1 MQNKRQRHPKSGNEI
16 HPVSLLVLFSHKMTR
31 RRRVR
36 GGKSLSHR
44 AFSDTIN
51 VQDTNEIN
59 KYSKFF
65 DLVHKSSFGEE
76 RIMKQQKEQVCPVEM
91 TLSIVGGR
99 WKLPI
104 VYRLL
109 SGTKRF
115 GELRRLIPDAT
126 QQMLT
131 LQLREL
137 EHVGIL
143 HRQVYAQVPPKV
155 EYSLTELGRSLEPI
169 IRQIYA
175 WGEWYCDQNDIEH
188 WRMSNDVQDHF
199 SV

>member
-1 MQNKRQRHPKSGNEI
+1 MRETSTQISLTKSG
-16 HPVSLLVLFSHKMTR
+16 
-31 RRRVR
+31 
-36 GGKSLSHR
+36 
-44 AFSDTIN
+44 
-51 VQDTNEIN
+51 
-59 KYSKFF
+59 
-65 DLVHKSSFGEE
+65 KSSYGEV
-76 RIMKQQKEQVCPVEM
+76 RVMKQQKEPVCPVEV

-115 GELRRLIPDAT
+115 GELRRLIPLAT

-131 LQLREL
+131 MQLREL
-137 EHVGIL
+137 EQMGIL

-169 IRQIYA
+169 VLQIYA
-175 WGEWYCDQNDIEH
+175 WGEWYCNQNGIEH
-188 WRMSNDVQDHF
+188 WHMSDDVEDHR
-199 SV
+199 SA

>member
-1 MQNKRQRHPKSGNEI
+1 
-16 HPVSLLVLFSHKMTR
+16 
-31 RRRVR
+31 
-36 GGKSLSHR
+36 
-44 AFSDTIN
+44 
-51 VQDTNEIN
+51 
-59 KYSKFF
+59 
-65 DLVHKSSFGEE
+65 
-76 RIMKQQKEQVCPVEM
+76 MKQQKEPVCPVEM

-131 LQLREL
+131 MQLREL
-137 EHVGIL
+137 EQMGIL

-169 IRQIYA
+169 ILQIYA
-175 WGEWYCDQNDIEH
+175 WGEWYCNQNDIEH
-188 WRMSNDVQDHF
+188 WHMSDDVEDHV

>member
-1 MQNKRQRHPKSGNEI
+1 
-16 HPVSLLVLFSHKMTR
+16 
-31 RRRVR
+31 
-36 GGKSLSHR
+36 
-44 AFSDTIN
+44 
-51 VQDTNEIN
+51 
-59 KYSKFF
+59 
-65 DLVHKSSFGEE
+65 
-76 RIMKQQKEQVCPVEM
+76 MKQQKEPVCPVEM

-131 LQLREL
+131 MQLREL
-137 EHVGIL
+137 EHMGIL

-169 IRQIYA
+169 ILQIYA
-175 WGEWYCDQNDIEH
+175 WGEWYCNQNDIEH
-188 WRMSNDVQDHF
+188 WHMSNDVEDHV

>member
-1 MQNKRQRHPKSGNEI
+1 MLSLKRSSKQQDEQMA
-16 HPVSLLVLFSHKMTR
+16 F
-31 RRRVR
+31 
-36 GGKSLSHR
+36 SLSD
-44 AFSDTIN
+44 S
-51 VQDTNEIN
+51 EW
-59 KYSKFF
+59 SK
-65 DLVHKSSFGEE
+65 LA
-76 RIMKQQKEQVCPVEM
+76 RPVEM
-91 TLSIVGGR
+91 TLSIVGRR

-131 LQLREL
+131 MQLREL
-137 EHVGIL
+137 EQMGIL

-169 IRQIYA
+169 ILQIYT
-175 WGEWYCDQNDIEH
+175 WGEWYCNQNDIEH
-188 WRMSNDVQDHF
+188 WHLSDDV
-199 SV
+199 

>member
-1 MQNKRQRHPKSGNEI
+1 MKSQSE
-16 HPVSLLVLFSHKMTR
+16 P
-31 RRRVR
+31 
-36 GGKSLSHR
+36 
-44 AFSDTIN
+44 
-51 VQDTNEIN
+51 
-59 KYSKFF
+59 
-65 DLVHKSSFGEE
+65 
-76 RIMKQQKEQVCPVEM
+76 VCPVEL

-126 QQMLT
+126 QQLLT

-137 EHVGIL
+137 EQMGIL

-169 IRQIYA
+169 VLQIYA
-175 WGEWYCDQNDIEH
+175 WGQWYCNQQGIEYWH
-188 WRMSNDVQDHF
+188 LSDGGKDPL
-199 SV
+199 SG

>member
-1 MQNKRQRHPKSGNEI
+1 
-16 HPVSLLVLFSHKMTR
+16 
-31 RRRVR
+31 
-36 GGKSLSHR
+36 
-44 AFSDTIN
+44 
-51 VQDTNEIN
+51 
-59 KYSKFF
+59 
-65 DLVHKSSFGEE
+65 
-76 RIMKQQKEQVCPVEM
+76 MKQQKEPVCPVEM

-115 GELRRLIPDAT
+115 GELRRLIPDVT

-131 LQLREL
+131 MQLREL
-137 EHVGIL
+137 EQMEIL
-143 HRQVYAQVPPKV
+143 HRHVYAQVPPKV

-169 IRQIYA
+169 ILQIYT
-175 WGEWYCDQNDIEH
+175 WGKWYCNQKDIEH
-188 WRMSNDVQDHF
+188 WHLSDDVEDHV

>member
-1 MQNKRQRHPKSGNEI
+1 MRETSTQISLTKSG
-16 HPVSLLVLFSHKMTR
+16 
-31 RRRVR
+31 
-36 GGKSLSHR
+36 
-44 AFSDTIN
+44 
-51 VQDTNEIN
+51 
-59 KYSKFF
+59 
-65 DLVHKSSFGEE
+65 KSSFGEV
-76 RIMKQQKEQVCPVEM
+76 RVMKQQKEPVCPVEV

-115 GELRRLIPDAT
+115 GELRRLIPLAT

-131 LQLREL
+131 MQLREL
-137 EHVGIL
+137 EQMGIL

-169 IRQIYA
+169 VHQIHA
-175 WGEWYCDQNDIEH
+175 WGEWYCDQNDIEY
-188 WRMSNDVQDHF
+188 WQLSDQMEDHGIP
-199 SV
+199 V

>member
-1 MQNKRQRHPKSGNEI
+1 MYRIPVRETSTQNSLSKSG
-16 HPVSLLVLFSHKMTR
+16 
-31 RRRVR
+31 
-36 GGKSLSHR
+36 
-44 AFSDTIN
+44 
-51 VQDTNEIN
+51 
-59 KYSKFF
+59 
-65 DLVHKSSFGEE
+65 KSSYGEE
-76 RIMKQQKEQVCPVEM
+76 YVMKQQKEPVCPVEM

-131 LQLREL
+131 MQLREL
-137 EHVGIL
+137 EQMGIL

-155 EYSLTELGRSLEPI
+155 EYSLTELGQSLEPI
-169 IRQIYA
+169 ILQIYA
-175 WGEWYCDQNDIEH
+175 WGEWYCNQNDIEH
-188 WRMSNDVQDHF
+188 WHMSDDVEDHV